1 MLWFVLWWKKKR
13 ENYLITINYE
23 GCKLFIR
30 PLSHVID
37 ILMFSGL
44 FEPYVKAILGR
55 DVKRTDVI
63 VDIGANIGVYV
74 IPLAKRTSKVI
85 AFEPHVK
92 SSEMLEKSVKLNHL
106 DNVVLSK
113 KGCERF
119 AKKSITRYISR
130 VCLFKGS
137 D

>member
-1 MLWFVLWWKKKR
+1 MLWVVLWKEI

-23 GCKLFIR
+23 GCKSVYQTFVTCYRHPNVLW
-30 PLSHVID
+30 LY
-37 ILMFSGL
+37 L
-44 FEPYVKAILGR
+44 EPYVKAILGR

-92 SSEMLEKSVKLNHL
+92 SSEMLEKV
-106 DNVVLSK
+106 
-113 KGCERF
+113 
-119 AKKSITRYISR
+119 SR
-130 VCLFKGS
+130 N
-137 D
+137 